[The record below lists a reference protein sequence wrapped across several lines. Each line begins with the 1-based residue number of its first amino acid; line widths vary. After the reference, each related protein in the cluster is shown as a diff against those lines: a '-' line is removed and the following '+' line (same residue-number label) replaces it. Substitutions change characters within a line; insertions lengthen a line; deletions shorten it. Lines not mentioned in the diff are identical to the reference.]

1 LAVTLWT
8 DPFPSNAQMNEL
20 SGAAWGDDPEPK
32 DFSNILRRSLAHVG
46 AYERERLIGVVNVAW
61 DGGIHAFTLDT
72 CVHPDFRRRGVAT
85 RLVKETRQRGAH
97 WLHVDFEA
105 HLAKFHEGCGFRPTK
120 AGLIDLRSA

>member
-46 AYERERLIGVVNVAW
+46 AYERERLIGFVNVAW
-61 DGGIHAFTLDT
+61 DGGIHAFVLDT
-72 CVHPDFRRRGVAT
+72 CVHPDFRKRGVAT
-85 RLVKETRQRGAH
+85 RLVKEAGGLARRRGAQISR
-97 WLHVDFEA
+97 LT
-105 HLAKFHEGCGFRPTK
+105 LARFHEGCGFRRP
-120 AGLIDLRSA
+120 RQV